1 MRSHRHL
8 GGIWLFCFKQYFKA
22 KYDYERNYMITVF
35 TEVKTFVIGSCAD
48 FREFWNGFAFLSNKY
63 FANLFLITV
72 IENFLF
78 VFVFNPKVTINFHKN
93 ALKQKRSVLPFFL
106 IINGGDENVVIKIL
120 SCKYFLQVPKISA
133 NLLN

>member
-22 KYDYERNYMITVF
+22 KYDDERNNMITAF
-35 TEVKTFVIGSCAD
+35 TEVKTFVIGFCAD

-63 FANLFLITV
+63 FLITV
-72 IENFLF
+72 IKNLSF
-78 VFVFNPKVTINFHKN
+78 VFVFNPKVTINFYKN

-120 SCKYFLQVPKISA
+120 SGKYFLQVPKISA

>member
-8 GGIWLFCFKQYFKA
+8 GVIWLFCFKQYFKA

-72 IENFLF
+72 FENLSF
-78 VFVFNPKVTINFHKN
+78 VFAFNPKVTINFYKN
-93 ALKQKRSVLPFFL
+93 ALNQKRSVLPFFL
-106 IINGGDENVVIKIL
+106 TIKGGDENVVIKIL